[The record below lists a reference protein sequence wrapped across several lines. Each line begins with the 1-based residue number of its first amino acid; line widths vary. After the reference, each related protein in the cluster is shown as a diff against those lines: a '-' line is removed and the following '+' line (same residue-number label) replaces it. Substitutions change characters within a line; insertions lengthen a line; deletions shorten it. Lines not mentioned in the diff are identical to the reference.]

1 MISSMTAF
9 AREQLNSDVG
19 SLAVEIRSV
28 NHRYLDLSF
37 KLPETLRE
45 LEAEW
50 RDQCR
55 RTLRRG
61 KVEISLRLAAGPP
74 AQSGLTVDSSL
85 ASQVVAAALKIQSD
99 IPNAAGV
106 NPMDILRWPGVI
118 CEPEN
123 SDEQLLAQSHSL
135 FGCALESLADARNRE
150 GERLAVVLLDNAD
163 KIERIV
169 GTCRQQL
176 PGLLEAQ
183 RSRLLSRLA
192 ELSADPDQD
201 RIEQELVHMAQR
213 ADVAEELDRLNAH
226 LAEIRDILE
235 QGGPCGRRLDF
246 LMQEL
251 NREANTLSS
260 KATATP
266 TTMNAVELKVLVE
279 QMREQIQNIE

>member
-9 AREQLNSDVG
+9 AREQLNTDVG

-37 KLPETLRE
+37 KLPETLRH
-45 LEAEW
+45 LEADW

-55 RTLRRG
+55 HTLRRG
-61 KVEISLRLAAGPP
+61 KVEISLRLSAGPP
-74 AQSGLTVDSSL
+74 TQAGLSVDSSL
-85 ASQVVAAALKIQSD
+85 ASQVVAAALEIQRK
-99 IPNAAGV
+99 IPNAAAL

-118 CEPEN
+118 CEPVN
-123 SDEQLLAQSHSL
+123 SDEQLLNQSQSL
-135 FGCALESLADARNRE
+135 FRRALESLVDSRNRE
-150 GERLAVVLLDNAD
+150 GDRMAVVLLDNAAR
-163 KIERIV
+163 IEQIV
-169 GTCRQQL
+169 NTCRQQL
-176 PGLLEAQ
+176 PDLLEAQ

-213 ADVAEELDRLNAH
+213 ADVAEELDRLHAH

-260 KATATP
+260 KSTATP